1 MNVASWVVSPGGLS
15 LGILTRFEQS
25 STSSD
30 LLFDNVSNNRA
41 FWEVDICIKDV
52 TAELGNKN
60 WVSCRLY
67 GLEFPNDNPDEL
79 CIFFLNVELDNVAYL
94 FKD

>member
-30 LLFDNVSNNRA
+30 LLCDNESNNRA
-41 FWEVDICIKDV
+41 FGEGDIFVKDV
-52 TAELGNKN
+52 RAEQGIRIGFHV
-60 WVSCRLY
+60 VSTSERLRAHECV
-67 GLEFPNDNPDEL
+67 LLQSMPHVL
-79 CIFFLNVELDNVAYL
+79 
-94 FKD
+94 